1 MCGWRGLCVRE
12 SLVGG
17 PRSDGFGENMR
28 NPGVSGA
35 VNLVPI
41 HVCLLWFSMNPSFV
55 LISLSV
61 GGKT

>member
-1 MCGWRGLCVRE
+1 MRE

-17 PRSDGFGENMR
+17 PRSDGFGENVC
-28 NPGVSGA
+28 NTGVSGA

-41 HVCLLWFSMNPSFV
+41 HVCLSWFSMNPSFV
-55 LISLSV
+55 LISLSI